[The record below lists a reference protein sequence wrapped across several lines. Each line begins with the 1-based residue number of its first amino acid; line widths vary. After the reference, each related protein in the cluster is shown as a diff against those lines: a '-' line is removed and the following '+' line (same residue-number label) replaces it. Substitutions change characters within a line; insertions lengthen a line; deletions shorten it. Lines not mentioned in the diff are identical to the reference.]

1 MKHLISVILF
11 IVLISSCEQKKD
23 CSYIYDYY
31 QNIYLAEQAY
41 YQENYQLVVD
51 LMDKACINCEVL
63 NQSETSELYNYA
75 ESAARIGDH
84 AKAIT
89 LVKKLV
95 LSGYNIEQ
103 LANNEGFAPLIKTKE
118 WQELEASYNE
128 LHQEYLNGINLDLR
142 QKIAEMIQADQ
153 YHRRMVNIPG
163 MNADSIWVLINRT
176 DSLND
181 LQLKKIIAEYG
192 YPNERIIGGFNI
204 DQQQINPG
212 ILLFHFH
219 DYDYYTKVL
228 KQQIDEGK
236 APPKS
241 LGNFVDSYQRREK
254 KRQRFIY
261 GIYDNVKEDE
271 IIDYENLDDRRIS
284 IGLPPMELKRNIDS
298 LKKVYYGL

>member
-23 CSYIYDYY
+23 CSYIDDYY

-51 LMDKACINCEVL
+51 LMDKACMNCEVL
-63 NQSETSELYNYA
+63 NQSEISELYNYA

-84 AKAIT
+84 KKAMT
-89 LVKKLV
+89 LVRKLI
-95 LSGYNIEQ
+95 LSGYNIQQ
-103 LANNEGFAPLIKTKE
+103 LANNEGFNPLVKTKD
-118 WQELEASYNE
+118 WQELEANYNK
-128 LHQEYLNGINLDLR
+128 LHQEYLNGINLELR
-142 QKIAEMIQADQ
+142 QKIAEMTKADQ

-181 LQLKKIIAEYG
+181 LQLKEIIEKYG

-241 LGNFVDSYQRREK
+241 LGNFVDSYQRRVK